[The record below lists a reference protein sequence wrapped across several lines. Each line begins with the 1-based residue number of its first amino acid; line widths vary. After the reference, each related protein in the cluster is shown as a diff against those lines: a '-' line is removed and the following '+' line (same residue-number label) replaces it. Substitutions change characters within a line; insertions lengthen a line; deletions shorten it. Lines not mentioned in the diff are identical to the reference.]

1 MGLALIGI
9 FVAQSLFPL
18 VSFPPARV
26 ASLLVTAVPG
36 DFATLMIERL
46 GHAALRALGVGV
58 NLGTVLL
65 GGYLGLWIATVAE
78 EWRRARRALISAV
91 VLFMVA
97 MLLNLGTVGATALT
111 PAIFYVLAAYLF
123 ARVAAQVPLLAAV
136 GAAGSPDEEAKA
148 SGSTSRRSFLARLG
162 WVTALAAAA
171 GLFARP
177 FLRSNRAADIVP
189 ADKPWKPPSDDPN
202 FPTVAGLAPEITS
215 NEDFYNVDINVVKPM
230 VDGER
235 WRLTVRGLVDTPFE
249 LSYMGLQKEF
259 EVVEMAHTLTCI
271 SNEVGGDLIST
282 AVWRGVRLRD
292 VLEKG
297 GLKGGVVDIVF
308 RAAEGYSDSIP
319 LAKALEPTTLLVFG
333 MNGVAL
339 PKEHGFPVRVIVP
352 GIYGMK
358 NVKWVTEIEAVGT
371 DYQGYWMV
379 RGWSDVAR
387 VKTSSRID
395 APQHGAVVREGS
407 TIAGVAWAGD
417 RGVERVEISTDRGA
431 TWQPAQLK
439 RELSPLAWRL
449 WAVSLPPGSKGRR
462 IMVRAIDKTG
472 SVQTYHSSRPHPDG
486 ASGYHVIDV
495 EVV

>member
-9 FVAQSLFPL
+9 YLAQSLFPL
-18 VSFPPARV
+18 VSYPPARV
-26 ASLLVTAVPG
+26 ASFLIAAAPG
-36 DFATLMIERL
+36 DFATFMIERL
-46 GHAALRALGVGV
+46 GHAAIRGLSVGV
-58 NLGTVLL
+58 NLSTILL
-65 GGYLGLWIATVAE
+65 GACLGLWIGAAPE
-78 EWRRARRALISAV
+78 DERRARRALMSGV
-91 VLFMVA
+91 MLFIA
-97 MLLNLGTVGATALT
+97 AFALNLGTVGATALT
-111 PAIFYVLAAYLF
+111 PVIFYVLAAYLF
-123 ARVAAQVPLLAAV
+123 ARVAGQVSLRSAFGEPPSLPEKV
-136 GAAGSPDEEAKA
+136 KSVEIK
-148 SGSTSRRSFLARLG
+148 SRRGFLARLV
-162 WVTALAAAA
+162 WLSALVAGA

-177 FLRSNRAADIVP
+177 LLRSQKAPDIVP
-189 ADKPWKPPSDDPN
+189 AAKPWVPPADDTN
-202 FPTVAGLAPEITS
+202 FPSVTGLAPEITS

-235 WRLTVRGLVDTPFE
+235 WRLKVHGLVDRPLE
-249 LSYMGLQKEF
+249 LSYMGLQEGF

-297 GLKGGVVDIVF
+297 GLQEGVVDIVF

-319 LAKALEPTTLLVFG
+319 LEKALEPTTLLVFG

-358 NVKWVTEIEAVGT
+358 NVKWVTEIEAVAT

-379 RGWSDVAR
+379 RGWSDEAR
-387 VKTSSRID
+387 IKTESRID
-395 APQHGAVVREGS
+395 APQDGATVREGS

-417 RGVERVEISTDRGA
+417 RGVERVEVSTDRGT

-449 WAVSLPPGSKGRR
+449 WAVSLPPGGKGRR
-462 IMVRAIDKTG
+462 IMVRAVDKTG
-472 SVQTYHSSRPHPDG
+472 SVQTSQSSPPHPDG
-486 ASGYHVIDV
+486 ASGYHVI
-495 EVV
+495 EVDIV